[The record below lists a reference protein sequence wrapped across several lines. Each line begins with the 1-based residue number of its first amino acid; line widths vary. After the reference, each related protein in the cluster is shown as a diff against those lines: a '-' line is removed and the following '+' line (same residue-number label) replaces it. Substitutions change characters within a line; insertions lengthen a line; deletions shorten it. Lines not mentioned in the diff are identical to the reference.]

1 MEQKTEENIQEQPAK
16 DFATAAKDAVLC
28 GAQTL
33 KRKMSGGKC
42 KLDWSEAGQI
52 AGMLRVMGSI
62 IIIMG
67 FFGLGFFEGIITVGS
82 RFSSDATLK
91 GWLYSFGTGLALG
104 LPLWGLGSIISLL
117 QRIAA
122 SLESRKEK

>member
-1 MEQKTEENIQEQPAK
+1 MEQQTEENTQEQPAK

-42 KLDWSEAGQI
+42 KLDWSGAGQI

-82 RFSSDATLK
+82 GFSNDATLR

-104 LPLWGLGSIISLL
+104 LPLCGLGSIISLL

-122 SLESRKEK
+122 GLESRKEK

>member
-1 MEQKTEENIQEQPAK
+1 MEQKTEENTQGQTAK

-28 GAQTL
+28 GAQAL
-33 KRKMSGGKC
+33 KRKMSGKKW
-42 KLDWSEAGQI
+42 KLDCSGPGQVAGL
-52 AGMLRVMGSI
+52 LRIMGSI

-67 FFGLGFFEGIITVGS
+67 LFGLGFFEGIMTVGS

-91 GWLYSFGTGLALG
+91 GWLYSFGTGLAIG
-104 LPLWGLGSIISLL
+104 LPLYGLGSIISLL

-122 SLESRKEK
+122 SLESREEK